1 MAKKYQIKEI
11 FYTLQGEGFHA
22 GRAAVFCRFS
32 GCNLWS
38 GREQDRAE
46 AKCNFC
52 DTDFVGTDGTNG
64 GTYNSANELALAIDS
79 AWQNTSSL
87 NDNKFVVFTGGEP
100 LLQLDEELLLAVKKL
115 GFYTAVESNGTIT
128 APSEIDWLTISP
140 KSNSELVQKSGSEL
154 KLVFPQQIKPEN
166 VSNLDFKHFYLSP
179 MDENGDRERNNE
191 NQKAALNYCLQH
203 PQWKLT
209 MQHHKL
215 WQIR

>member
-1 MAKKYQIKEI
+1 MAKKYQVKEI

-38 GREQDRAE
+38 GREQDRAQ

-64 GTYNSANELALAIDS
+64 GTYSSAKELAEAINS
-79 AWQNTSSL
+79 CWQNSK
-87 NDNKFVVFTGGEP
+87 NKFVVFTGGEP
-100 LLQLDEELLLAVKKL
+100 LLQLDNELLIEIKKH
-115 GFYTAVESNGTIT
+115 GFFTAVESNGTIP
-128 APSEIDWLTISP
+128 APSEVDWLTVSP
-140 KSNSELVQKSGSEL
+140 KPNSKLIQKSGNEL
-154 KLVFPQQIKPEN
+154 KLVFPQEIKPEAIA
-166 VSNLDFKHFYLSP
+166 NLDFKHFYLSP
-179 MDENGDRERNNE
+179 MDENGDLERNNE

>member
-1 MAKKYQIKEI
+1 MAKKYQVKEI

-38 GREQDRAE
+38 GREHDRAQ

-64 GTYNSANELALAIDS
+64 GTYCSARELAEAIDS
-79 AWQNTSSL
+79 CWRNSK
-87 NDNKFVVFTGGEP
+87 NKFVVFTGGEP
-100 LLQLDEELLLAVKKL
+100 LLQLDNELLVEVKNL
-115 GFYTAVESNGTIT
+115 GFYTAVESNGTIL
-128 APSEIDWLTISP
+128 APSKIDWLTISP
-140 KSNSELVQKSGSEL
+140 KPNSELIQKSGNEL
-154 KLVFPQQIKPEN
+154 KLVFPQTIKPE
-166 VSNLDFKHFYLSP
+166 VVENLDFKHFYLSP
-179 MDENGDRERNNE
+179 MDQNGDFEKNKE